1 MSIEH
6 RGIVVLRSRA
16 VSTRTAKTITTLLGA
31 LVATMALASCGGG
44 SGGDK
49 TLGPPD
55 AVAIEVGTEKI
66 TNGQIESRATLLATA
81 PGTDGQPATPPA
93 PDSKEFKEFR
103 LTAAGQLRDERVFAI
118 LAKQCGKPCQ
128 ATTAEI
134 DTQIKDIKTQQ
145 FRGDET
151 AFKKA
156 LTGRGITEA
165 DLRQSL
171 TASLEEQNL
180 TQREQDKVTYS
191 DAEGLAY
198 YKKNIAQY
206 KLVAEKRVSHIL
218 VATKAEAQAI
228 AAQATPENFSEL
240 SRSKSIDPAAKK
252 AGGDDLG
259 PATAGG
265 LLPELSSAA
274 LQLKPGQISKP
285 IESQFGWHV
294 LLLRDITA
302 RTKTYDEVKAD
313 IKAQE
318 LQVKQAAAVQKW
330 RDTVVKKL
338 QDTAKYLNT
347 KVKPAAPATPTA
359 TTTSTGS
366 TTSTAPTATVTKTV
380 TGPTTTTGATTG
392 PATP

>member
-1 MSIEH
+1 MTSEY
-6 RGIVVLRSRA
+6 RGGVVLRSRA
-16 VSTRTAKTITTLLGA
+16 VSTRTAKTTTTLLVA
-31 LVATMALASCGGG
+31 IVATFGLAACGGG
-44 SGGDK
+44 GGGGDK
-49 TLGPPD
+49 TLGPAD
-55 AVAIEVGTEKI
+55 AVAIQVGAEKI
-66 TNGQIESRATLLATA
+66 TNGQIENRATLLATA
-81 PGTDGQPATPPA
+81 PGTDGQPVAAPAT
-93 PDSKEFKEFR
+93 DSKEFKEFR
-103 LTAAGQLRDERVFAI
+103 LTAAEQLRDERVFKI
-118 LAKQCGKPCQ
+118 LAAQCGKDCK
-128 ATTAEI
+128 ATKAEI

-145 FRGDET
+145 FRGDEA
-151 AFKKA
+151 AFKEA

-198 YKKNIAQY
+198 YSKNIAQY

-218 VATKAEAQAI
+218 VATKAEADAI
-228 AAQATPENFSEL
+228 KAEATLENFSEL
-240 SRSKSIDPAAKK
+240 SRTKSIDPAAKN
-252 AGGDDLG
+252 ADGDDLG
-259 PATAGG
+259 PVTGGG

-274 LQLKPGQISKP
+274 LQLKPGQMSKP

-294 LLLRDITA
+294 LLLRDIKA
-302 RTKTYDEVKAD
+302 RTKIYDEVKAD

-338 QDTAKYLNT
+338 QDTAKYLNA
-347 KVKPAAPATPTA
+347 KVAPAPSATPTTST
-359 TTTSTGS
+359 TTTSGG
-366 TTSTAPTATVTKTV
+366 TTVTAPTATVTQTI
-380 TGPTTTTGATTG
+380 TTPPATTTG